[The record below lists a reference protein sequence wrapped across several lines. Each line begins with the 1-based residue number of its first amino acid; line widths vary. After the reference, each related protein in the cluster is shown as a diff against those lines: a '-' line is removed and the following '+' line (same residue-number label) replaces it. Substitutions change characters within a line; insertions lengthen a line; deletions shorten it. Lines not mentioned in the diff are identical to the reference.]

1 MVEKCESDAQT
12 SQCVMYAKCDTIPR
26 DLRNIYGPLVL
37 SDAFFDDGDRFGF
50 G

>member
-12 SQCVMYAKCDTIPR
+12 GQCVKYAKFDTIPR
-26 DLRNIYGPLVL
+26 DLRNIYGSSVL
-37 SDAFFDDGDRFGF
+37 SDALFDEGDRFGF